1 MATAAIM
8 NFQVR
13 LCEFDLSCVLLV
25 WYLCSVP
32 KLVQISVIVTE
43 INALMLQTFIWWHH
57 AN

>member
-43 INALMLQTFIWWHH
+43 INALMLQTFI
-57 AN
+57 